1 MRNLLKATGVVSL
14 LLVLGSL
21 AYPVY
26 PASAEETQVQ
36 VVRKVDP
43 VTKDEIEFRLKLYT
57 LQTLHELIPSI
68 GEQKE
73 PAAASY
79 KYIFCT
85 VRNLSSRNAIKIV
98 FVFTSANAPQIR
110 SFAPQITLP
119 WMAASAVGAGSE
131 QHVVIPIGNPYLG
144 IPGIPDREVK
154 LDVEI
159 TKLQRK

>member
-1 MRNLLKATGVVSL
+1 MRKIAKAISLASL
-14 LLVLGSL
+14 LSLSFL
-21 AYPVY
+21 AYSLYAVP
-26 PASAEETQVQ
+26 AEETKMQ

-73 PAAASY
+73 PAAESD

-85 VRNLSSRNAIKIV
+85 VRNLSSRNAIKISL
-98 FVFTSANAPQIR
+98 VFTSTNAPQIR

-131 QHVVIPIGNPYLG
+131 QHVVVPIGNPYLG
-144 IPGIPDREVK
+144 VPDHEIK
-154 LDVEI
+154 LAIEI
-159 TKLQRK
+159 TKFQRK